1 MVNSSQPTA
10 VRFQE
15 TQKHPV
21 TTQCDG
27 VFLCFGWIGSL
38 KCSEDLLNLF
48 GLVQGTQTASTDLYF
63 DGFTLAHQRLFVDV
77 GLKPGL
83 GVAVG
88 MADIVAGHSSF

>member
-1 MVNSSQPTA
+1 M
-10 VRFQE
+10 
-15 TQKHPV
+15 
-21 TTQCDG
+21 D
-27 VFLCFGWIGSL
+27 
-38 KCSEDLLNLF
+38 LF
-48 GLVQGTQTASTDLYF
+48 GLVQGAQAASTDLYF